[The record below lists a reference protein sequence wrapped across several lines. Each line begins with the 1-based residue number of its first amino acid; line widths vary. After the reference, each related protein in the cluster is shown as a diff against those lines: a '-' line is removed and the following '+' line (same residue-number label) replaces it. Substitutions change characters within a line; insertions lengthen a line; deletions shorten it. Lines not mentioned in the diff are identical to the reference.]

1 VSQLNITKL
10 VVQLGTMS
18 HDDRLVIP
26 MDQYQRHIGWQQKI
40 LTVIPIL

>member
-18 HDDRLVIP
+18 HDDKL
-26 MDQYQRHIGWQQKI
+26 
-40 LTVIPIL
+40 

>member
-18 HDDRLVIP
+18 HDDNL
-26 MDQYQRHIGWQQKI
+26 
-40 LTVIPIL
+40 